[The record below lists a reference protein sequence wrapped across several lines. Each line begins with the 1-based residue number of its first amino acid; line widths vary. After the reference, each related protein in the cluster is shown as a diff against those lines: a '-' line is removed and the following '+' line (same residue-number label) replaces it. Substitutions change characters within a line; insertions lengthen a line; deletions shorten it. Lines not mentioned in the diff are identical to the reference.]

1 MSIDVVAIV
10 AIVSA
15 VIWITVS
22 REAVKPSEEINWQKM
37 ISLLSVG
44 TVLTLAITIDLFQ
57 SLF

>member
-1 MSIDVVAIV
+1 MSEEVFSIV